1 MKKVIFVILGLDFSG
16 AENVLIQYLDGNS
29 EIDPYFVFIY
39 EGNAAQHFSER
50 FGASKVF
57 QLKICYIK
65 NELRFLPKVT
75 QYVVCTVIDICRIKL
90 LEAPLMKKLK

>member
-39 EGNAAQHFSER
+39 EGNAAQQGFPVEDMLYQ
-50 FGASKVF
+50 K
-57 QLKICYIK
+57 
-65 NELRFLPKVT
+65 
-75 QYVVCTVIDICRIKL
+75 
-90 LEAPLMKKLK
+90 